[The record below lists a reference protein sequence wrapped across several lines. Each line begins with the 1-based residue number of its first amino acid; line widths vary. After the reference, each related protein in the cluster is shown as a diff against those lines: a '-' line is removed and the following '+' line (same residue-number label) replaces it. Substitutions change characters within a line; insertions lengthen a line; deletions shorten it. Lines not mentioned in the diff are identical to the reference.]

1 MQPPPVWRR
10 AGYVFRMDAC
20 PSATGA
26 GDPPPP
32 PLITLLALTMGV
44 FLVTLNVTVVTVA
57 LPDIQRSLN
66 AQPDELE
73 WVIDAYNLVGA
84 SLLLSAGF
92 FADRFGR
99 KRALCT
105 GYTVFAGGALLCAV
119 APGAGWL
126 IAFRVVQAVG
136 GTALTPTSLSIVANL
151 YRDPRERARAIGIWG
166 VASGLGLGAGPIV
179 GGAVSDWMGWRAVFV
194 VNAIAGL
201 VALAIAIRVV
211 PRSRSEVRRGLDIR
225 GQLLAIILLSS
236 LTYALIEAP
245 RYGWGSPRIVLVLA
259 ADVVLTA
266 VFAAVELRVHEP
278 LIDLHV
284 FRDRQFS
291 GAIFITV
298 AAFFAY
304 SGFVYFTALYLQ
316 QVRGLS
322 ALEAGIVMLPGALP
336 VLAGGPISGRLVAT
350 RGARGV
356 LFAGTFVLAVGT
368 LLLAFPEP
376 DAPLWQ
382 ILAPALLVG
391 IGYGLIN
398 APVSTVAVA
407 TLPRQQAGVAAAM
420 ASSARN
426 VGLVMGIA
434 VLGSVVNGRMPGL
447 QEHESYALAYT
458 DAVHPAYVVAAAV
471 ALAASAV
478 ALSTLRAEPPG
489 TPRPVAATG
498 R

>member
-1 MQPPPVWRR
+1 M
-10 AGYVFRMDAC
+10 
-20 PSATGA
+20 
-26 GDPPPP
+26 
-32 PLITLLALTMGV
+32 
-44 FLVTLNVTVVTVA
+44 
-57 LPDIQRSLN
+57 
-66 AQPDELE
+66 
-73 WVIDAYNLVGA
+73 
-84 SLLLSAGF
+84 
-92 FADRFGR
+92 
-99 KRALCT
+99 
-105 GYTVFAGGALLCAV
+105 
-119 APGAGWL
+119 
-126 IAFRVVQAVG
+126 VQAIG

-194 VNAIAGL
+194 VNAVAGL

-211 PRSRSEVRRGLDIR
+211 PRSRSEVSARPRHPRPAARDRPAL
-225 GQLLAIILLSS
+225 S

-245 RYGWGSPRIVLVLA
+245 RYGWGSPGSCSCSSPTSSWSR
-259 ADVVLTA
+259 
-266 VFAAVELRVHEP
+266 VFALVELRVHEP

-322 ALEAGIVMLPGALP
+322 PLAAGVVMLPGALP

-368 LLLAFPEP
+368 LLLAFPES

-407 TLPRQQAGVAAAM
+407 TLPRQQA
-420 ASSARN
+420 ASPRRWRARPATSAW
-426 VGLVMGIA
+426 
-434 VLGSVVNGRMPGL
+434 
-447 QEHESYALAYT
+447 
-458 DAVHPAYVVAAAV
+458 
-471 ALAASAV
+471 
-478 ALSTLRAEPPG
+478 
-489 TPRPVAATG
+489 
-498 R
+498 

>member
-10 AGYVFRMDAC
+10 AGYVFRMDAR

-225 GQLLAIILLSS
+225 GQLLAIVLLSS

-447 QEHESYALAYT
+447 QEHGSYALAYT
-458 DAVHPAYVVAAAV
+458 DAIHPAYVVAAAV